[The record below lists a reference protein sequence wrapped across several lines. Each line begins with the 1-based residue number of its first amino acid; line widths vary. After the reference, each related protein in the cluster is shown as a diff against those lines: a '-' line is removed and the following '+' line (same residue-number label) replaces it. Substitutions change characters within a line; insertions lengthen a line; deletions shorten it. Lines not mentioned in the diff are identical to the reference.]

1 MPSEN
6 TPQAINNVVENT
18 GEFIGTF
25 RENVIRV
32 IGNYSTQGVTTEYD
46 EQIEKFQ
53 QQMLTLIENNAK
65 QGAVSEEF
73 DEEYKKLSKQINELK
88 TAKIK
93 MVQAQKNA
101 ENYVQR
107 IEVLDKTIGNVN
119 PQVREFDQD
128 LVKRLISSIRVHKG
142 IKLEI
147 QFHSGIVVKQD
158 VDYYE

>member
-1 MPSEN
+1 MSH
-6 TPQAINNVVENT
+6 
-18 GEFIGTF
+18 FKSF

-46 EQIEKFQ
+46 EQIEELQ
-53 QQMLTLIENNAK
+53 HQMLTLIENNAK

-73 DEEYKKLSKQINELK
+73 DEEYKKLSEQINELK

-93 MVQAQKNA
+93 VVQAQKNA
-101 ENYVQR
+101 ESYVQR
-107 IEVLDKTIGNVN
+107 VEELDKTIGNVN

-142 IKLEI
+142 MKLEI

>member
-1 MPSEN
+1 MKS
-6 TPQAINNVVENT
+6 INNVVENT

-32 IGNYSTQGVTTEYD
+32 IGNYSTQGATTEYD
-46 EQIEKFQ
+46 EQIEKLQ

-73 DEEYKKLSKQINELK
+73 DEEYKKLSEQINELK

-93 MVQAQKNA
+93 AVEAQKNA

-107 IEVLDKTIGNVN
+107 VEALDKTIGNVN

-128 LVKRLISSIRVHKG
+128 LVKRLISSIKVHKG
-142 IKLEI
+142 MKLEI

>member
-1 MPSEN
+1 MLEN
-6 TPQAINNVVENT
+6 SVHLK
-18 GEFIGTF
+18 GEF
-25 RENVIRV
+25 
-32 IGNYSTQGVTTEYD
+32 
-46 EQIEKFQ
+46 
-53 QQMLTLIENNAK
+53 LL
-65 QGAVSEEF
+65 SE
-73 DEEYKKLSKQINELK
+73 QINELK

-93 MVQAQKNA
+93 IVQVQKNA

-107 IEVLDKTIGNVN
+107 VEALDKTIGNVN

-142 IKLEI
+142 MKLEI